1 MTEKIRVGGA
11 DFSLRRRE
19 FEVVLP
25 QLLEQLLNVEDVSG
39 GIRIEDDVIEV
50 GGHVGKAF
58 HDFVDHRDEPSRC
71 RAAPLSLWIV
81 IW

>member
-39 GIRIEDDVIEV
+39 GIRVEGNDVVEA
-50 GGHVGKAF
+50 GGHVGRTF
-58 HDFVDHRDEPSRC
+58 DDVVDDYD
-71 RAAPLSLWIV
+71 
-81 IW
+81 